1 MSTRQPSLRD
11 EIVDAVRHGRA
22 SSRTELSELLGIA
35 PSTVTTHVQALLD
48 AGVLDQTGA
57 AASSGGRPRTI
68 LRFGDTDGRVLAA
81 DLGGGHARVAQLD
94 LSGRILQSS
103 TIDLA
108 DRGDPTGTLGDI
120 AAAMRALGTEGM
132 RGVAMALPGPVDTEA
147 GAMQQPARLPE
158 WDRFPVADW
167 LADTFGA
174 PSAVD
179 NDANCAA
186 LGEHRERLGT
196 SGHSIT
202 IKAGTAIGTGIVIGG
217 RLHRGATGAA
227 GDITHT
233 RVVETNG
240 LACICGNHG
249 CLETVASGA
258 ALARELR
265 AAGRDAET
273 PGDIIRLIR
282 SGDSLATSLVRSA
295 GSRLGDVLAGSVN
308 LINPDAVLLTGALS
322 TIEPFLAAVRARIYE
337 GCHPLATQ
345 RLSIEAASLGPDAG
359 VRGAAQLLLEQLQRA

>member
-1 MSTRQPSLRD
+1 MANRHAGLRD
-11 EIVDAVRHGRA
+11 EIVAAVRHGQA
-22 SSRTELSELLGIA
+22 TSRTELSALLSVA

-48 AGVLDQTGA
+48 TGVLHQVGA

-81 DLGGGHARVAQLD
+81 DLGGGHARIAELD

-103 TIDLA
+103 TLEL
-108 DRGDPTGTLGDI
+108 GSPHDPTTTLDAI
-120 AAAMRALGTEGM
+120 ARAMRALGTAGL
-132 RGVAMALPGPVDTEA
+132 RGVALALPGPVDVEA

-167 LADTFGA
+167 MTTAFDA
-174 PSAVD
+174 PAAVD

-186 LGEHRERLGT
+186 LGEHRARLGT
-196 SGHSIT
+196 AGHSIT
-202 IKAGTAIGTGIVIGG
+202 IKAGTAIGTGIVIDGQ
-217 RLHRGATGAA
+217 LHRGATAAA

-233 RVVETNG
+233 RVVDVDG
-240 LACICGNHG
+240 IACICGNHG

-265 AAGRDAET
+265 AAGRAVET
-273 PGDIIRLIR
+273 PGDIIALVR
-282 SGDSLATSLVRSA
+282 SADSLATSLVRTA

-345 RLSIEAASLGPDAG
+345 RLTIEAASLGADAG
-359 VRGAAQLLLEQLQRA
+359 VRGAAQLLLERLQRA